1 MLAQEQQHNMLM
13 RERGFNLIE
22 ILIVVAIAGIAM
34 AIAVPN
40 LQSQI
45 VSSRTRAVAESI
57 QSGLLLARSEAIK
70 RNALMRF
77 QLVSTM
83 TNTCA
88 TSATSR
94 LWVVT
99 QYTTINSR
107 GEPWLRCDVNNYS
120 PPDQEEPCPATQ
132 TLAAYN
138 ALGGNAPTCATD
150 PFIAYKSGTETATS
164 VDVAATPAT
173 VGALAGFVI
182 TFGPLGQLVAN
193 FDGATTQAATVASIA
208 VGPSAGVTGR
218 RYRVLVNAN
227 GTVRLCNPDATDAMA
242 C

>member
-1 MLAQEQQHNMLM
+1 M
-13 RERGFNLIE
+13 RQGGFNLIE
-22 ILIVVAIAGIAM
+22 LMIVVAIAGIAM

-45 VSSRTRAVAESI
+45 VSARTRAVAESI
-57 QSGLLLARSEAIK
+57 QSGLMVARSEAIK

-77 QLVSTM
+77 QLVS
-83 TNTCA
+83 NLEATCA
-88 TSATSR
+88 ASASSR

-99 QYTTINSR
+99 QYTGATTPANTR
-107 GEPWLRCDVNNYS
+107 GEPWLRCNVNAYS

-138 ALGGNAPTCATD
+138 ALGGNAPSCVTD
-150 PFIAYKSGTETATS
+150 PFIAYKSGTETAAN
-164 VDVAATPAT
+164 VDVSASPSS
-173 VGALAGFVI
+173 VGSLAGLVV

-193 FDGATTQAATVASIA
+193 YDGTITPQAATTVTIS
-208 VGPSAGVTGR
+208 VGPSTGVEGR
-218 RYRVLVNAN
+218 RYRVQVNSN
-227 GTVRLCNPDATDAMA
+227 GTARFCSPDLPSGNAMA